1 MSELILASAS
11 PRRVDLLR
19 SLGVSFDVVPSAAEE
34 LHDPSFSATALCE
47 LNAER
52 KADHVARAFPGRV
65 VLGAD
70 TLVTLDGKLFG
81 KPRDLAEAREMLT
94 ELGGRTHQVITGVCL
109 CDGRR
114 KSLFS
119 DVTQVRFKPL
129 TPGIIEAYLAAV
141 SVLDKAGA
149 YGIQERG
156 ELLVESVSGSC
167 SNVVGLPLE
176 RLVREFDAW
185 RINYSRRNL

>member
-19 SLGVSFDVVPSAAEE
+19 SIGVSFEVVPSGAEE
-34 LHDPSFSATALCE
+34 LHDPSFSAAALCE

-52 KADHVARAFPGRV
+52 KADHVARAYPGCV

-70 TLVTLDGKLFG
+70 TLVTWERKLFG
-81 KPRDLAEAREMLT
+81 KPRDLTEAREMLR
-94 ELGGRTHQVITGVCL
+94 ELGGRAHQVITGICL
-109 CDGRR
+109 CDSRR
-114 KSLFS
+114 KSRFS

-129 TPGIIEAYLAAV
+129 TPGIIEEYIAAV

-156 ELLVESVSGSC
+156 ELLVESVSGSY

-176 RLVREFDAW
+176 RLAREFDAW
-185 RINYSRRNL
+185 GITYSRRNL